1 MTEAPIQSPVPARA
15 PARLAP
21 EPPNA
26 WIPAAL
32 ILLLAMA
39 LVLQFPAEALFF
51 HARTAPRR
59 TSAAAFVALDA
70 EAYAATMRN
79 VQTAWQVGRRTPG
92 ALELNLGGAAFGA
105 VRPAPRFLA
114 RAPVAATGVGR
125 DGAAALAAPVR
136 PLTPPTLAAPS
147 PDALPAEPVGL
158 ACDLSPELASAG
170 FAFPAPDAMAL
181 PTSRGVAAFE
191 VRTERTGGVETVL
204 ILPGAP
210 RAAADILR
218 RALARGRAAGA
229 TNGFI
234 HIEWNRSSGSVPNPE
249 GKVH

>member
-1 MTEAPIQSPVPARA
+1 MTSAPLQSPVVPR
-15 PARLAP
+15 PSIRFAP

-26 WIPAAL
+26 WIPAVL
-32 ILLLAMA
+32 VLLLAAA
-39 LVLQFPAEALFF
+39 LVLQFPAEALVF
-51 HARTAPRR
+51 HARTIPRG
-59 TSAAAFVALDA
+59 TPTAAFVSLDA
-70 EAYAATMRN
+70 EAYAATMRS

-92 ALELNLGGAAFGA
+92 ALELDLGGAALGA
-105 VRPAPRFLA
+105 VRPVPRFLV
-114 RAPVAATGVGR
+114 RAPVASVGMGR
-125 DGAAALAAPVR
+125 DGAAALATTVR

-218 RALARGRAAGA
+218 RALARGRAAHA

-234 HIEWNRSSGSVPNPE
+234 HIEWNRPSGSVSNPE